1 MSRADPAGAGQ
12 VAPFAA
18 LSASYFAHIGFFNP
32 YLPLWLQHLGFPILV
47 ISLLASVQSLTR
59 VFAPYVWGVL
69 SDRTGERVR
78 LLRWSALV
86 ALVSSLGLW
95 YDGGP
100 AWIAVILLLL
110 FTHTGSMMSLTEAA
124 MAHLVAGDWGR
135 YGRIRLWG
143 SVGFM
148 VTVFLAGAWFEHFG
162 MGHFPAW
169 TLLSLAAVLAG
180 TLWLPDVRD
189 PPASAREAG
198 EPIGP
203 TLRQPSVR
211 WFFASLYFHVT
222 MHFAIYTYF
231 SLYLDGKGYGKAAI
245 GALWAV
251 SVVVEIA
258 WFFLQGRLMRFVR
271 MSRWLLVCSGATALR
286 MALVGGAAD
295 WVVALVLVVAVRV
308 GVGTIRQV
316 PEGAQNFW
324 EWLVEGLYDFLGG
337 IIGPDLVRKTFWF
350 FSALFLFVVTTNWF
364 GLLPG
369 VGTIGWGHPGD
380 HGFHVSEPLLRG
392 ANADFNMTFAMSL
405 VFFVLW
411 TVWALQANGPVGFLK
426 HLFGDQ
432 REIGLP
438 MWLLLSFIFL
448 AVGGIEVVSI
458 LFRPVSLSFR
468 LYGNVFAGENM
479 LESMTHLGGATWG
492 WLTAL
497 PFYFMELLVGLV
509 QALVFMLLTAVFTLL
524 ICSHDEE
531 HGEDGSHH

>member
-1 MSRADPAGAGQ
+1 MSQPEPDGARQ
-12 VAPFAA
+12 MAPFAV
-18 LSASYFAHIGFFNP
+18 LSACYFAHIGFFNP
-32 YLPLWLQHLGFPILV
+32 YLPLWLQHLGLPIFI
-47 ISLLASVQSLTR
+47 ISLLASVQSVTR

-69 SDRTGERVR
+69 SDRSGERVR
-78 LLRWSALV
+78 LLRWSAFV

-95 YDGGP
+95 FDGGP
-100 AWIAVILLLL
+100 LWIAAILLLL

-180 TLWLPDVRD
+180 TLWLPEVRD

-203 TLRQPSVR
+203 TLCQPSVR

-222 MHFAIYTYF
+222 AHFAIYTYF

-295 WVVALVLVVAVRV
+295 WVVALVL
-308 GVGTIRQV
+308 
-316 PEGAQNFW
+316 AQLLHALTFAAHHTASIA
-324 EWLVEGLYDFLGG
+324 LVTHHFPGRMRARGQALFTVIGYGLGG
-337 IIGPDLVRKTFWF
+337 VSGVLAGG
-350 FSALFLFVVTTNWF
+350 ALITAQGYPTLYAAATVL
-364 GLLPG
+364 GLLATG
-369 VGTIGWGHPGD
+369 CAWRVIQLERT
-380 HGFHVSEPLLRG
+380 S
-392 ANADFNMTFAMSL
+392 
-405 VFFVLW
+405 
-411 TVWALQANGPVGFLK
+411 GP
-426 HLFGDQ
+426 
-432 REIGLP
+432 I
-438 MWLLLSFIFL
+438 
-448 AVGGIEVVSI
+448 A
-458 LFRPVSLSFR
+458 
-468 LYGNVFAGENM
+468 A
-479 LESMTHLGGATWG
+479 
-492 WLTAL
+492 
-497 PFYFMELLVGLV
+497 
-509 QALVFMLLTAVFTLL
+509 
-524 ICSHDEE
+524 
-531 HGEDGSHH
+531 